1 MDFLKRYT
9 WELSFLR
16 KFWKVWK
23 RFGQFIGDIV
33 GRVVLTIF
41 YFTIFLPFGLGV
53 RLFGDHLDTK
63 RKIDPSWRKRTA
75 DEATLEQA
83 RRLA

>member
-1 MDFLKRYT
+1 MDILARYS

-16 KFWKVWK
+16 KFWEVWK
-23 RFGQFIGDIV
+23 RFGQFIGDIF

-53 RLFGDHLDTK
+53 TLFSDRLDTK
-63 RKIDPSWRKRTA
+63 QKLDPSWRKRTT
-75 DEATLEQA
+75 DDVTLEQA